1 MRCSLFK
8 QSFSKFQ
15 LTWYNAEN
23 KILKK
28 SKMET
33 SFSTLNL
40 HPSGFDIAG
49 VRFCCD
55 LHICWNFFIFH
66 ICIFFQYWVFFFNLW
81 FWVKIEWWWSLNRCR
96 KREEIEWWWSLNRCR
111 KREEIEWWWSL
122 NRCRKREEIEW
133 WWSLNTFRKGRGII
147 RGCCG

>member
-8 QSFSKFQ
+8 QSFSKFK
-15 LTWYNAEN
+15 LRWYNAKN
-23 KILKK
+23 KIFKK
-28 SKMET
+28 PKMET
-33 SFSTLNL
+33 LFSALNL

-55 LHICWNFFIFH
+55 LHICWTFRFSFSTYAFLFSME
-66 ICIFFQYWVFFFNLW
+66 CLPC
-81 FWVKIEWWWSLNRCR
+81 WVKIEWWWSLNRCR

-111 KREEIEWWWSL
+111 KREEIEW
-122 NRCRKREEIEW
+122 R
-133 WWSLNTFRKGRGII
+133 WSLNTSRKGRRIV